1 MAWFT
6 LITLALAGFMAPETM
21 AGVTERE
28 YRYIITE
35 TAGPNSFDP
44 LDGDNTINLPVIRM
58 IYATP
63 LETGNNNQLSSRIL
77 ESFKYESS
85 KREIE
90 WKVKSGV
97 KYEDGTS
104 IDAEDVAFAVARM
117 AYTRPKFPILESI
130 KGLNEWLQTNSP
142 LKTLPKGIT
151 VSGSVVKI
159 QFATEVDHPL
169 FRFCL
174 ELFSVIPRKCVDTA
188 TNKITCKNIP
198 ESGPYRI
205 TKQDQLKISFQR
217 RDSSDSS
224 LPKQIQFEYRTPEE
238 LEKDLQT
245 IDAQTVVAGNESFYS
260 AGSMH
265 NLEKTLSVKYT
276 PAARFAV
283 LLINPDIGPFRDVK
297 CRQYFSRMFRKA
309 YGELAKESPVEGSI
323 FTKILPGYLPIGDLE
338 SKVEISQST
347 EKACR
352 EKLAKEPIAW
362 GFSEPEKDAI
372 FFQTLRRTFDLIG
385 IKSSSGIAFKTKKE
399 YGDAFS
405 DGKIAF
411 FNGGS
416 GFWALDPAGDIKMLF
431 TPNLHKPLKKVA
443 EDPRL
448 QKLLSK
454 IGMDTAI
461 YKDVNRHI
469 FEEARLN
476 VYTHHRRF
484 FASKQADLIGD
495 VPFAITSPA
504 PWQVFQRRSEK
515 Q

>member
-77 ESFKYESS
+77 ESFKYEAS

-90 WKVKSGV
+90 WKVKSGL

-174 ELFSVIPRKCVDTA
+174 ELFSVIPRKCVDIA

-198 ESGPYRI
+198 ESGPY
-205 TKQDQLKISFQR
+205 
-217 RDSSDSS
+217 
-224 LPKQIQFEYRTPEE
+224 
-238 LEKDLQT
+238 
-245 IDAQTVVAGNESFYS
+245 
-260 AGSMH
+260 
-265 NLEKTLSVKYT
+265 
-276 PAARFAV
+276 
-283 LLINPDIGPFRDVK
+283 
-297 CRQYFSRMFRKA
+297 
-309 YGELAKESPVEGSI
+309 
-323 FTKILPGYLPIGDLE
+323 
-338 SKVEISQST
+338 
-347 EKACR
+347 
-352 EKLAKEPIAW
+352 
-362 GFSEPEKDAI
+362 
-372 FFQTLRRTFDLIG
+372 
-385 IKSSSGIAFKTKKE
+385 
-399 YGDAFS
+399 
-405 DGKIAF
+405 
-411 FNGGS
+411 
-416 GFWALDPAGDIKMLF
+416 
-431 TPNLHKPLKKVA
+431 
-443 EDPRL
+443 
-448 QKLLSK
+448 
-454 IGMDTAI
+454 
-461 YKDVNRHI
+461 
-469 FEEARLN
+469 
-476 VYTHHRRF
+476 
-484 FASKQADLIGD
+484 
-495 VPFAITSPA
+495 
-504 PWQVFQRRSEK
+504 
-515 Q
+515 